1 MARGN
6 DSLPLR
12 VSFIEFLN
20 AVPLGW
26 GFLEGQYAGTLDV
39 AFGVPSECARRL
51 AEGEADVGLIPVI
64 ECCRIPGVRV
74 LPDICIAS
82 RQEVKSVYFVSK
94 VPISQVSRVALDRSS
109 RTSVAL
115 LKIILERFHGCG
127 PIEYTVE
134 DPDLEKMLERYDGA
148 LVIGNNAMQVA
159 GSSHRVYDLAAEWFR
174 FSGLPFVFAV
184 WAVRPE
190 VTLGDRLRLFYES
203 RERGLRS
210 MEAIARLYAG
220 RLGLELAEM
229 RQYLLNLNYV
239 LDDGSRRGLKT
250 FLELAWEMGLIPSP
264 PQLEYYPLP
273 DSLRTGTANE
283 D

>member
-1 MARGN
+1 MPGDQGR
-6 DSLPLR
+6 LPLR

-26 GFLEGQYAGTLDV
+26 GFLQGRYEGILDV

-51 AEGEADVGLIPVI
+51 AAGEADVGLIPVI
-64 ECCRIPGVRV
+64 ECCRIPGLRV

-94 VPISQVSRVALDRSS
+94 VPISQVSRLALDRSS

-115 LKIILERFHGCG
+115 LKIILERFHGIG
-127 PIEYTVE
+127 PIEYVEE
-134 DPDLEKMLERYDGA
+134 DPDPEKMLERYDGA
-148 LVIGNNAMQVA
+148 LLIGNTAMQVS
-159 GSSHRVYDLAAEWFR
+159 GSFHRVYDLAAEWFR
-174 FSGLPFVFAV
+174 FTGLPFVFAV

-203 RERGLRS
+203 RDLGLRS
-210 MEAIARLYAG
+210 MEAISRRYAG
-220 RLGLELAEM
+220 RLGLELARM
-229 RQYLLNLNYV
+229 REYLLNLNYV
-239 LDDGSRRGLKT
+239 LDGSNRRGLT
-250 FLELAWEMGLIPSP
+250 AFLDLAWEMGLIPSEP
-264 PQLEYYPLP
+264 RLEYHPLP
-273 DSLRTGTANE
+273 DSIRNASE

>member
-6 DSLPLR
+6 DRLPLR

-26 GFLEGQYAGTLDV
+26 GFLEGQHAGILDV
-39 AFGVPSECARRL
+39 ALDVPSECARRL
-51 AEGEADVGLIPVI
+51 AAGEADVGLIPVI
-64 ECCRIPGVRV
+64 ECCRIPGLRV

-82 RQEVKSVYFVSK
+82 RQEVKSVYLVSK
-94 VPISQVSRVALDRSS
+94 LPISRVSRLALDRSS

-127 PIEYTVE
+127 PIEYVVE
-134 DPDLEKMLERYDGA
+134 DPDPEKMLERYDGA
-148 LVIGNNAMQVA
+148 LVIGNAAMQVS

-174 FSGLPFVFAV
+174 FTGLPFVFAV

-190 VTLGDRLRLFYES
+190 VTLGNRLRLFYES

-210 MEAIARLYAG
+210 MEVISRLYAG
-220 RLGLELAEM
+220 RLGLEFAEM
-229 RQYLLNLNYV
+229 RKYLLNLNYV
-239 LDDGSRRGLKT
+239 LDDSSRRGLT
-250 FLELAWEMGLIPSP
+250 AFLDLAWEMGLIPSAP
-264 PQLEYYPLP
+264 ELEYYPVP
-273 DSLRTGTANE
+273 DSLRAAGM

>member
-1 MARGN
+1 MPRGN

-26 GFLEGQYAGTLDV
+26 GFLEGRYPGILDV
-39 AFGVPSECARRL
+39 VLGVPSECARRL
-51 AEGEADVGLIPVI
+51 AAGEVDVGLIPVI

-82 RQEVKSVYFVSK
+82 RQEVKSVFFVSK
-94 VPISQVSRVALDRSS
+94 VPISQVSRLALDRSS

-127 PIEYTVE
+127 PIEYVVE
-134 DPDLEKMLERYDGA
+134 DPDPEKMLERYDGA
-148 LVIGNNAMQVA
+148 LVIGNTAMQVT

-174 FSGLPFVFAV
+174 FTGLPFVFAV

-210 MEAIARLYAG
+210 MEAISRLYAG

-229 RQYLLNLNYV
+229 RKYLLNLNYV
-239 LDDGSRRGLKT
+239 LDGRTRRGLT
-250 FLELAWEMGLIPSP
+250 AFLDLTWQMDLIPSAP
-264 PQLEYYPLP
+264 ELEYYPLP
-273 DSLRTGTANE
+273 DSLRTE
-283 D
+283 IKS